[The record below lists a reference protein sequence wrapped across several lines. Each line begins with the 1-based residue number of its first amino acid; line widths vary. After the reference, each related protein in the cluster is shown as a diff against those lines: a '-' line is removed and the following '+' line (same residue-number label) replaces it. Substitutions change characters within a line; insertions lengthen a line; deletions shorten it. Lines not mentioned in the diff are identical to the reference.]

1 MKKVNLFAIC
11 VMACLLVGCEP
22 KVTEQKPTVL
32 TLDVTEVT
40 THSAQVSCNVV
51 SDGGSPVIDRGVAY
65 DIYPNPKATGTKC
78 KAGTG
83 TGKYTCSLTDL
94 QDNKRYYVR
103 AYARNDI
110 GIEYGKEMSF
120 MTIKELLP
128 PSIITSDITDISGTS
143 AIVEGNV
150 TNDGGVNITEFG
162 IVYGTSQNPT
172 INDNNKVIGEGKM
185 DAFACTL
192 TNLQENTAYYA
203 RAYAINEIGVGYGE
217 DKSFTTKEIILPT
230 VITSEVTD
238 ISFTSATIGGN
249 VTNDGNASITE
260 YGIVYGASQNP
271 TISNNKIQCGSGI
284 GSFTCNIT
292 DLQDNLIYYARAYAI
307 NSKGIAYGEEK
318 SFRTQE
324 MTLPTVSTAEV
335 TDISYTT
342 ATIGGNVIDGGNTR
356 VTDAGIAYSTSQN
369 PTISDNKFNCSIGTG
384 PFNGVLSKL
393 QDNTTY
399 YVRAYAINSKG
410 VSYGEQVSF
419 TTKEILLEN
428 GHQCVDL
435 GLSVK
440 WATCNI
446 DATAPEKK
454 GGYYAWGKRY
464 KPWNYDW
471 TDYDKG
477 FDNLTYNGTCDC
489 CSGTYAVN
497 PCCGDYIGHVTELK
511 PEDDIASINWGG
523 NWRMPT
529 KEEAE
534 ELINNCIWTYTKQKN
549 VNGYLVTSKYNGNTI
564 FLPLTGFTTRHDEVT
579 YEDQGLYWTS
589 SLDTSNEDN
598 LTAYILM
605 CDYNYSEDHPIVL
618 VDDKARCFGLQVR
631 PVCP

>member
-1 MKKVNLFAIC
+1 MRNFKLLAIS
-11 VMACLLVGCEP
+11 VIAFTVLGCEP

-51 SDGGSPVIDRGVAY
+51 NDGGSPVIDRGVAY
-65 DIYPNPKATGTKC
+65 DIYPNPKASGTRC

-83 TGKYTCSLTDL
+83 IGKYTCSLTEL

-110 GIEYGKEMSF
+110 GIKYGKEMSF

-143 AIVEGNV
+143 AIVKGNV

-192 TNLQENTAYYA
+192 TDLQENTAYYA

-217 DKSFTTKEIILPT
+217 DKSFMTKEIILPT

-238 ISFTSATIGGN
+238 ISFTS
-249 VTNDGNASITE
+249 
-260 YGIVYGASQNP
+260 
-271 TISNNKIQCGSGI
+271 
-284 GSFTCNIT
+284 
-292 DLQDNLIYYARAYAI
+292 
-307 NSKGIAYGEEK
+307 
-318 SFRTQE
+318 
-324 MTLPTVSTAEV
+324 
-335 TDISYTT
+335 

-369 PTISDNKFNCSIGTG
+369 PTISDNKFKCSIGTG

-497 PCCGDYIGHVTELK
+497 PCCGDLIGHVTELK